1 MKRFHRKVSFAL
13 FLVVLA
19 LTLTAC
25 GNRSIISP
33 TVTSRL
39 VTNTPASTATPIQPT
54 KTATFTNTPIPTATA
69 TTEPTN
75 TSSPTATSLP
85 ESVTIPVPYPNTMH
99 EVTFDPRIW
108 QLNSNVEL
116 YEDNLFLTHRSDKT
130 CYITLHLPIGLPHDT
145 KIEVKTVG
153 NLTWR
158 IFPAYNIFVDDE
170 FIFQGFELFGESKG
184 CREAQLEVLAS
195 VFQFEHNGPWEAC
208 PDAGYLSQLDIGDI
222 AYVGLEPPSPNGVR
236 EEAHPDSTILGEI
249 QPGERVEILDG
260 PECNRYWV
268 WWYVRSLE
276 TDLEG
281 WTPEGGEGYYWVL
294 PDE

>member
-1 MKRFHRKVSFAL
+1 MKRFHRKVNFAL
-13 FLVVLA
+13 SLVVLA
-19 LTLTAC
+19 LMLTAC
-25 GNRSIISP
+25 ASRSTVAP
-33 TVTSRL
+33 TVTSRP
-39 VTNTPASTATPIQPT
+39 VNNTSAPIATPIQPT
-54 KTATFTNTPIPTATA
+54 KTATFTNTPIPTAIA

-75 TSSPTATSLP
+75 TSSPTATPLP
-85 ESVTIPVPYPNTMH
+85 ESVTIPVPYPDTLH
-99 EVTFDPRIW
+99 EVTFDPHIW
-108 QLNSNVEL
+108 QLNPNVEL
-116 YEDNLFLTHRSDKT
+116 YEDNLFITHTSNAA
-130 CYITLHLPIGLPHDT
+130 CYIALHLPIGVPHDT
-145 KIEVKTVG
+145 KIEVKTIG

-158 IFPAYNIFVDDE
+158 IFANFIFVDDE
-170 FIFQGFELFGESKG
+170 FIFQGFELFGEDEG

-195 VFQFEHNGPWEAC
+195 VFQFEHNGSWEAC
-208 PDAGYLSQLDIGDI
+208 PNAGYLSQLDIGDI

-236 EEAHPDSTILGEI
+236 EEANPDSTVLGEI

-294 PDE
+294 PEE